1 MFFKIFIY
9 YLFGYTG
16 SKLWHVGSSSLTK
29 DRTWTPALGA
39 WSLSHWTIQVV
50 LEAWVYNR
58 LSLSLNIQIALS
70 IHKFIRRRRQLV
82 PNDLW
87 KKVHLSWT
95 SPARQLVGVPST
107 QCRVAI

>member
-1 MFFKIFIY
+1 MLVFLKYLFI

-16 SKLWHVGSSSLTK
+16 SKLWHVGSSCLTK

-39 WSLSHWTIQVV
+39 WSLSHWTI

-82 PNDLW
+82 PNDFW
-87 KKVHLSWT
+87 KE
-95 SPARQLVGVPST
+95 GPSLLDFPSQAT
-107 QCRVAI
+107 CGSAFYPV